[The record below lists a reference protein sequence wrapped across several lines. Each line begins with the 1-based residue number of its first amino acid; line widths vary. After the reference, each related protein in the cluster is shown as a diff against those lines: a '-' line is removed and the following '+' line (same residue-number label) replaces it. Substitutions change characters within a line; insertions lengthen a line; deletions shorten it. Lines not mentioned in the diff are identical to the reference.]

1 MVRKWSENGQKWS
14 GDGPRWLENGQK
26 MSRNV
31 QQLTLEMN
39 ESPNAN
45 KQTNI
50 NQSIKQTKQ

>member
-14 GDGPRWLENGQK
+14 GDGPRWLENYQK

-31 QQLTLEMN
+31 QQLEMN

-45 KQTNI
+45 KQTKI